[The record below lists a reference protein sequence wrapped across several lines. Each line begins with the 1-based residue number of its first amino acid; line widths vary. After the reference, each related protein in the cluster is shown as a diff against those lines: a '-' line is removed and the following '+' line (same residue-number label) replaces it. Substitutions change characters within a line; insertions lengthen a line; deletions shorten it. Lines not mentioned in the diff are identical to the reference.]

1 MRRVYDIEQLHYYAS
16 LFSGSIVS
24 RFMKFNDN
32 SLVRNLLL
40 KYDSGLISPSLTYW
54 NYLKHVYKVL
64 EKNYRNEYIYK
75 NTFITEWLI
84 KEYSLKD
91 TIAFSEFRIGS
102 AIADLALF
110 NGASKAFEIKT
121 ELDNNKRLLAQLE
134 EYSKLMEE
142 CYIVVPEEL
151 VCKYLV
157 DIPSSVGI
165 LSVKRGPRSLKI
177 ESRRNAKKNT
187 SVNIDVLM
195 STVRCNEDK
204 WMTIQAYGHLPDVNC
219 FEMFDACKD
228 LLGQLPANKLHQ
240 LFLGAIKSRKNITP
254 KLKDIP
260 KPARQICLAMDISE
274 KNFIELNKLYNQPIS
289 V

>member
-1 MRRVYDIEQLHYYAS
+1 
-16 LFSGSIVS
+16 
-24 RFMKFNDN
+24 MKFNDN
-32 SLVRNLLL
+32 TLVRNLLQ
-40 KYDSGLISPSLTYW
+40 KYDPDLISPSLTYW
-54 NYLKHVYKVL
+54 NYFDHVYKVL
-64 EKNYRNEYIYK
+64 EKNYRNEYVYK

-91 TIAFSEFRIGS
+91 TIAFSEFRVGS

-121 ELDNNKRLLAQLE
+121 ELDNNKRLLAQLD

-151 VCKYLV
+151 VREYLV

-165 LSVKRGPRSLKI
+165 LAVKRGQRFLKI
-177 ESRRNAKKNT
+177 ESRRDARKNT
-187 SVNIDVLM
+187 TVDIDVLM
-195 STVRCNEDK
+195 SSVRCNEYK
-204 WMTIQAYGHLPDVNC
+204 WMTKQAYGRLPDVNC

-228 LLGQLPANKLHQ
+228 FLGRLPTNELHK
-240 LFLGAIKSRKNITP
+240 LFLCAIKSRKNITP
-254 KLKDIP
+254 RLKDIP
-260 KPARQICLAMDISE
+260 RSARQICLAMDISE
-274 KNFIELNKLYNQPIS
+274 KNLITLNRLYNQPIN